1 VWYDLRVLP
10 ATPAAIATPAP
21 TPQPPCTTPMA
32 VTLADRPGTGRGTS
46 TGGAPCVAP
55 PGELVIESGLRRQQ
69 MWQPRYTV
77 LSSGPL
83 TLVRYGVAPRLEI
96 AIAPPAQQSRYAQLG
111 GAFDNAR
118 GTTDAALDVKYML
131 FDRPIAQ
138 ASVDFAYVPPTGTG
152 EFTDGAPTY
161 SVSANLGFTLNDR
174 WSFATSQAFGTNV
187 GANAAG
193 LNVTYFD
200 YTPSYTLSYAITD
213 NLSLLAQVA
222 LESRQGPVE
231 PSGNRS
237 FLALQQA
244 IGSRLAVDLD
254 FERNLKPAPGLGP
267 QQAIG
272 FGFVWIAAPA
282 R

>member
-1 VWYDLRVLP
+1 
-10 ATPAAIATPAP
+10 
-21 TPQPPCTTPMA
+21 MA

-46 TGGAPCVAP
+46 SGGAPCVVL
-55 PGELVIESGLRRQQ
+55 PGELVVESGMRRQQ
-69 MWQPRYTV
+69 TWQPAYSV

-83 TLVRYGVAPRLEI
+83 TLLRYGFAPRLEF
-96 AIAPPAQQSRYAQLG
+96 AFAPPANQSRFVEPGFL
-111 GAFDNAR
+111 FDNAR
-118 GTTDAALDVKYML
+118 GTDDAALDLKYML
-131 FDRPIAQ
+131 LDHQVTQ

-152 EFTDGAPTY
+152 EFTNGAPTY
-161 SVSANLGFTLNDR
+161 SISANLGITLNDR

-200 YTPSYTLSYAITD
+200 YTPSYTFAYAIT
-213 NLSLLAQVA
+213 NATSLLLQVA

-237 FLALQQA
+237 YLALQQA
-244 IGSRLAVDLD
+244 VGSRLAIDLD
-254 FERNLKPAPGLGP
+254 FERNLKPTTGLGS
-267 QQAIG
+267 QQALG
-272 FGFVWIAAPA
+272 FGFVWIAAPP